1 MVICTEKEDR
11 AFLDSSAN
19 MEKTDIRLSLIA
31 ISTDAGEIN
40 LANTCS
46 YFINVL
52 NGGNWW

>member
-52 NGGNWW
+52 NGGN